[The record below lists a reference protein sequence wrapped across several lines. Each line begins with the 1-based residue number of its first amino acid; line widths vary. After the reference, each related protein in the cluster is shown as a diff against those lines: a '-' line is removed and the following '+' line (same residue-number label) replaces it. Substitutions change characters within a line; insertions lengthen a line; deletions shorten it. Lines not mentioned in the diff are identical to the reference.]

1 MIRVTELWTFRI
13 TGHRDAEVITE
24 ILVDAPRFLW
34 KNASMKVDAFE
45 HLEVT
50 HHRNLGISRTSL
62 VMSRQVV
69 DKELHQIQSAAET
82 TLCGSPLLL
91 ACTEPWTS
99 VDFRG
104 LSDFSIKNNYDAVT
118 TCDNYDNSWPRGGSP
133 RSATMLRTPSLSE
146 NPQWKKCESMRKW
159 EHAKHL
165 FWFLRNLRQDASCN
179 PSEHSG
185 SSSSTKACHETFWL
199 LKSFWG
205 ANQARGIFS
214 NFAHKNC

>member
-1 MIRVTELWTFRI
+1 MHLDFV
-13 TGHRDAEVITE
+13 
-24 ILVDAPRFLW
+24 
-34 KNASMKVDAFE
+34 KKASMKVDAFE

-104 LSDFSIKNNYDAVT
+104 LSDFSIKKTTQWQHVT
-118 TCDNYDNSWPRGGSP
+118 TMTTLGLVEDHRAVRRCYAHRASVRIH
-133 RSATMLRTPSLSE
+133 SE
-146 NPQWKKCESMRKW
+146 KNAKACESESMRNIFFDFFEIFDKMLLAILQSIQGHPRPPRHVMRRFDCW
-159 EHAKHL
+159 RVFGVQTKLEAFSRTLPIKT
-165 FWFLRNLRQDASCN
+165 ASL
-179 PSEHSG
+179 SDHSTG
-185 SSSSTKACHETFWL
+185 CFKV
-199 LKSFWG
+199 G
-205 ANQARGIFS
+205 QV
-214 NFAHKNC
+214 